1 MITFTLCLLALIVG
15 YFTYGRLMERV
26 FGPDDRKTPALT
38 KADGVN
44 SVVLLIYGLCWEVF
58 LPGRCTIILPECF
71 PCVMRVRVCRK
82 LSDAI
87 WDLRRNR

>member
-38 KADGVN
+38 KADGLY
-44 SVVLLIYGLCWEVF
+44 SIAHLEDIHDS
-58 LPGRCTIILPECF
+58 I
-71 PCVMRVRVCRK
+71 
-82 LSDAI
+82 S
-87 WDLRRNR
+87 